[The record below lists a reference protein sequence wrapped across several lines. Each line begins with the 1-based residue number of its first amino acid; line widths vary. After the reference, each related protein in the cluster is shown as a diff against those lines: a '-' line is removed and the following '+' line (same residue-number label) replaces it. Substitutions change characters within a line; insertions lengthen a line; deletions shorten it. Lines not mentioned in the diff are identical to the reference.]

1 MTLPAGE
8 WSVGATLAPHT
19 FTVTRADLRRY
30 AAASGDPNPVHLDDS
45 VAQAAGF
52 DGVIAHGMLTLA
64 LAGRALEQW
73 AGGAGRVR
81 DLRAKFTRPVL
92 VPDDEQ
98 GAVVQVGGVVRSV
111 EPRDD
116 GLGCGGFR
124 LSPGTPSPT
133 PPPRPPGP
141 GGGRRPGD
149 DEQGEPGISPMVRAP
164 ACP

>member
-1 MTLPAGE
+1 MTLSRE
-8 WSVGATLAPHT
+8 WSAGATLAPHT

-73 AGGAGRVR
+73 AGGPGRVR

-92 VPDDEQ
+92 VPDDEH
-98 GAVVQVGGVVRSV
+98 GAVVQVGGVVRAV
-111 EPRDD
+111 EPHDD
-116 GLGCGGFR
+116 GLEVTIALEVTCGIDTVLGA
-124 LSPGTPSPT
+124 
-133 PPPRPPGP
+133 PRAVVVVP
-141 GGGRRPGD
+141 GGTAR
-149 DEQGEPGISPMVRAP
+149 
-164 ACP
+164 